1 MVKTLRKGKSFFS
14 MDMLMYL
21 RKKFPKLKGKVKLKE
36 HKRHDEQEGSSMEK
50 NNEVI
55 KKIRNDESIYVIEGG
70 KNLSINNSRLSSSGN
85 TTKEEDSSSYGLNAA
100 ILAKEGS
107 KVEIKNST
115 ITTTGKGA
123 NAVFSLGE
131 NSVIDIDNVVIK
143 TKGHSANGLSAA
155 SRGTV
160 QAHDIAINTE
170 GNNSSA
176 IAVCKEKGIIEVS
189 NSSGICEGENSPC
202 IYSKGNIVVND
213 SNFKAEKSEAA
224 VVDGKS
230 IVLNNT
236 SLSAKE
242 KNGVMIFQKGD
253 KSKETGK
260 CVFTSNLGSITAG
273 KGSMFYITNAEAIIS
288 LFNTK
293 LILSMDNILINACKS
308 EWGLEGNNGG
318 SLTLIG
324 NHQTLNGDILCDEL
338 STVELNLK
346 DYTYYTGIIDADKKG
361 AVSIDLDSTSVWT
374 LTGTSYI
381 DYIIDE
387 NKDFDNIVDNGHN
400 VFYNAEN
407 EKNKWLEGR
416 EFNLTGG
423 GKLMP
428 A

>member
-1 MVKTLRKGKSFFS
+1 MVKTSRKGKSFFS
-14 MDMLMYL
+14 MDVLMYL
-21 RKKFPKLKGKVKLKE
+21 TRKFPKLKGRVKLKE
-36 HKRHDEQEGSSMEK
+36 HDEQEGSSMENSK
-50 NNEVI
+50 VI
-55 KKIRNDESIYVIEGG
+55 RKIRNNESIYVIEGG
-70 KNLSINNSRLSSSGN
+70 GNLSINNSRLSSSGN
-85 TTKEEDSSSYGLNAA
+85 TTNEEESSSYGLNAA

-107 KVEIKNST
+107 KIEIKNST

-131 NSVIDIDNVVIK
+131 NSVINIDNIVIK
-143 TKGHSANGLSAA
+143 TKGHSAHGLSAA

-224 VVDGKS
+224 VVAGKS

-236 SLSAKE
+236 SLSGKE
-242 KNGVMIFQKGD
+242 KNGVMLFQKGD
-253 KSKETGK
+253 KNKETGK

-273 KGSMFYITNAEAIIS
+273 KGSMFYVTNAEAIVS

-293 LILSMDNILINACKS
+293 LILSMNNILVNACKS

-324 NHQTLNGDILCDEL
+324 NHQTLKGDILCDEL

-361 AVSIDLDSTSVWT
+361 AVSINLDSTSVWT

-387 NKDFDNIVDNGHN
+387 NKDFENIVDNGHN

-407 EKNKWLEGR
+407 EKNKWLAGR

-423 GKLMP
+423 GRLMP
-428 A
+428 V

>member
-1 MVKTLRKGKSFFS
+1 MVRTLRKGKSFFS
-14 MDMLMYL
+14 MDVLMYL
-21 RKKFPKLKGKVKLKE
+21 ARKFPKLKGRVKLKG
-36 HKRHDEQEGSSMEK
+36 HDEQEGSSMENSK
-50 NNEVI
+50 VI
-55 KKIRNDESIYVIEGG
+55 RKIRNNESIYVIEGG
-70 KNLSINNSRLSSSGN
+70 GNLSINNSRLSSSGN
-85 TTKEEDSSSYGLNAA
+85 TTNEEESSSYGLNAA

-107 KVEIKNST
+107 KIEIKNST

-131 NSVIDIDNVVIK
+131 NSVINIDNIVIK
-143 TKGHSANGLSAA
+143 TKGHSAHGLSAA

-202 IYSKGNIVVND
+202 IYSNGNIVVND

-224 VVDGKS
+224 VVAGKS

-236 SLSAKE
+236 SLSGKE
-242 KNGVMIFQKGD
+242 KNGVMLFQKGD
-253 KSKETGK
+253 KNKETGK

-273 KGSMFYITNAEAIIS
+273 KGSMFYVTNAEAIVS

-293 LILSMDNILINACKS
+293 LILSMNNILVNACKS

-324 NHQTLNGDILCDEL
+324 NHQTLKGDILCDEL

-361 AVSIDLDSTSVWT
+361 AVSINLDSTSVWT

-387 NKDFDNIVDNGHN
+387 NKDFENIIDNGHN

-407 EKNKWLEGR
+407 EKNKWLAGR